1 MELISRDEAIKQTHE
16 TFDNQEW
23 ATVANVVE
31 KILIGVP
38 TIEERKEG
46 RWIFD
51 EKGYFFCSEC
61 KRKPNSQYTT
71 TDYCPNCGAKM
82 ERSE

>member
-1 MELISRDEAIKQTHE
+1 MALISREDTWREFISKIEDIADLEDI
-16 TFDNQEW
+16 D
-23 ATVANVVE
+23 
-31 KILIGVP
+31 KILSSMP

-61 KRKPNSQYTT
+61 KRNPNSQYAV

-82 ERSE
+82 EESE